1 MRYGKVKANAGQAC
15 RVSKLNGWIF
25 LVLGKPAFSLLLL
38 LWAAFWSIHAVVKSN
53 AFAHDI
59 PLAFTTSAIQS
70 AIRDNDA
77 YTHAWWSG
85 VDELSTNDA
94 VGKSEIAYASDRRLG
109 NTPFP
114 DRNQFA
120 SKPVRRKCHVGGD
133 GSATEEDIS
142 ATRGAANNEDQVLS
156 KDGSRSPTKGY
167 ADSPRYSL
175 LAIGDWFRVTTSLG
189 ATVSRTPSEDRL
201 FVSDETSLVDGTP
214 IASEKTIA
222 PPTPLLIMHLGS
234 YDLPVALSEPQL
246 GDSER

>member
-1 MRYGKVKANAGQAC
+1 MRFGKLKAHAGQAPGL
-15 RVSKLNGWIF
+15 SKLDGWIF

-38 LWAAFWSIHAVVKSN
+38 WAAFWSIHAVVESN
-53 AFAHDI
+53 ALAQDTA
-59 PLAFTTSAIQS
+59 LAFTTSAIQS

-85 VDELSTNDA
+85 VHELSTHG
-94 VGKSEIAYASDRRLG
+94 VVRKSQIAYASDRRLG
-109 NTPFP
+109 NTLFRG
-114 DRNQFA
+114 RNQFA
-120 SKPVRRKCHVGGD
+120 SRPVTRTCHVGGD
-133 GSATEEDIS
+133 GSAAEEDIS
-142 ATRGAANNEDQVLS
+142 ATRVAANNEDEVLS
-156 KDGSRSPTKGY
+156 KDGSRSPTKDY
-167 ADSPRYSL
+167 ADLPRYSL
-175 LAIGDWFRVTTSLG
+175 LTIGDWFRVTTSLG

>member
-1 MRYGKVKANAGQAC
+1 MRFGKVKAHAGQAC
-15 RVSKLNGWIF
+15 RVSKVNGWIF

-38 LWAAFWSIHAVVKSN
+38 WAAFWSIHIVVKSN
-53 AFAHDI
+53 AFAQDI
-59 PLAFTTSAIQS
+59 PLALTTPAIQS
-70 AIRDNDA
+70 AIKDNDA
-77 YTHAWWSG
+77 YTHAWWSE
-85 VDELSTNDA
+85 VHELSTNGA
-94 VGKSEIAYASDRRLG
+94 LRKSEIAYASDRRLG
-109 NTPFP
+109 NTLFR
-114 DRNQFA
+114 DRNQFV
-120 SKPVRRKCHVGGD
+120 SRPFTGKCHAKGD
-133 GSATEEDIS
+133 GSTTEKNIS
-142 ATRGAANNEDQVLS
+142 ATPGAPNTEDQVLS
-156 KDGSRSPTKGY
+156 KYGSRSPTKGY

-201 FVSDETSLVDGTP
+201 FVSDETSLVDGAP

>member
-1 MRYGKVKANAGQAC
+1 MQFGKVKAHAGQAC
-15 RVSKLNGWIF
+15 EVSKLNGWIF
-25 LVLGKPAFSLLLL
+25 LVLGKPAFSLLLF
-38 LWAAFWSIHAVVKSN
+38 WAAFCSIHAVVESN
-53 AFAHDI
+53 AFAQNI
-59 PLAFTTSAIQS
+59 PPAFTTSAIQS

-85 VDELSTNDA
+85 VHELSTHGA
-94 VGKSEIAYASDRRLG
+94 VRKSDIAYASDRSLG
-109 NTPFP
+109 NTLFR

-120 SKPVRRKCHVGGD
+120 SRPVTRTCHVAGD

-156 KDGSRSPTKGY
+156 NDGSRSPAKGY

-189 ATVSRTPSEDRL
+189 ATVSITSSVDRL
-201 FVSDETSLVDGTP
+201 FVSDETSLVDGTR
-214 IASEKTIA
+214 IASGKTIA

-234 YDLPVALSEPQL
+234 YDLPVALSEPQV

>member
-1 MRYGKVKANAGQAC
+1 MRCGKVKAHAGQAC
-15 RVSKLNGWIF
+15 RVSKLNGWI
-25 LVLGKPAFSLLLL
+25 LLILGKPAFSLLL

-53 AFAHDI
+53 AFAQDI

-85 VDELSTNDA
+85 VHELSTNGA
-94 VGKSEIAYASDRRLG
+94 VRRSEIAYASDRRLG
-109 NTPFP
+109 NTLFR
-114 DRNQFA
+114 DGNQFA
-120 SKPVRRKCHVGGD
+120 SRPVTRTCHIGGD

-142 ATRGAANNEDQVLS
+142 VTRGAANSEDQVLS

-189 ATVSRTPSEDRL
+189 ASVSRTPSEDRL

-222 PPTPLLIMHLGS
+222 PPTPLLVMHLGS
-234 YDLPVALSEPQL
+234 YDLPVALSEPEL
-246 GDSER
+246 GDRER